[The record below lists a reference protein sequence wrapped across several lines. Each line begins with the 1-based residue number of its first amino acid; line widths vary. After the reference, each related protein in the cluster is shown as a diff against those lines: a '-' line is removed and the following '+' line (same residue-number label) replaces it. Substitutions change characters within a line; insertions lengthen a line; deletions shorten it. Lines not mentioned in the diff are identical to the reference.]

1 MLPKFPAPQ
10 AILVLKSDMTT
21 DELVHFMVEN
31 GRRWVAAQREAFQ
44 PTSDPISE
52 EDRAVLRHYF
62 GHGVLQGSR
71 VCWVDEIANPDFYQ
85 EVERAGLPMPLDFRL
100 MTAITFVDTIVVSR
114 SQFEGPATWRPLL
127 FHELV
132 HAVQYRVLGLARFVA
147 EYVEGWARNGFFY
160 ESIPLER
167 MAYELQGRFDLASSR
182 FSAESEVV
190 RALGATA

>member
-1 MLPKFPAPQ
+1 
-10 AILVLKSDMTT
+10 MTT

-127 FHELV
+127 FHEIV
-132 HAVQYRVLGLARFVA
+132 HAVQYRALGLARFVA

>member
-1 MLPKFPAPQ
+1 
-10 AILVLKSDMTT
+10 MTT
-21 DELVHFMVEN
+21 DELVQFLVEN
-31 GRRWVAAQREAFQ
+31 GRRWVAAQREAFA

-62 GHGVLQGSR
+62 GNTVLQGSR
-71 VCWVDEIANPDFYQ
+71 LVWVDEIANPDFYAAL
-85 EVERAGLPMPLDFRL
+85 ERAGEPMPLDFRL
-100 MTAITFVDTIVVSR
+100 MTGMTFVDTIVVSR

-132 HAVQYRVLGLARFVA
+132 HVVQYRVLGLDRFVA
-147 EYVEGWARNGFFY
+147 EYLEGWARNGFFY

-182 FSAESEVV
+182 FSVESEVV
-190 RALGATA
+190 RALGKTE